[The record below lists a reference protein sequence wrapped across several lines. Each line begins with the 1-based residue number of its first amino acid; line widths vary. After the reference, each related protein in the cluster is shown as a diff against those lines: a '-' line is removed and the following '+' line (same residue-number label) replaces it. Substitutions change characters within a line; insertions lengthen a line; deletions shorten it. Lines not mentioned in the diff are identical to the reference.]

1 MFYDATMRWAVT
13 IALWSFASSAWAD
26 DNADLVARGQE
37 LAKQGAWSQAITAFK
52 QADATQPRAQNAC
65 FIGLAYL
72 RRELWA
78 QAELYFARCHDRA
91 SASDPLPAWAAEAE
105 GQLATKLRAEN
116 VAAITIDVTPAAAQ
130 PVIAISGFL
139 PDETLGRGTIHL
151 APGHYALKVTT
162 PGYPDANRDLDI
174 ADKTPQVVRIQLAV
188 PVVAKPPPPPPPAQV
203 RERSYTPYFL
213 IGGGLALGI
222 AGIVVDEVQLQPLRD
237 DLRASAPSYD
247 AHAGSFDTWRD
258 VTLGMWV
265 GGAILT
271 GVGTYLAIRAHS
283 DVAVTARVDRD
294 GGAVLVGW
302 SR

>member
-1 MFYDATMRWAVT
+1 MRWSV
-13 IALWSFASSAWAD
+13 ALSVWMFASLAHAD
-26 DNADLVARGQE
+26 DAPSDNADLVARGQE

-78 QAELYFARCHDRA
+78 QAELYFTRCHDRA
-91 SASDPLPAWAAEAE
+91 SATDPLPSWAAEAE
-105 GQLATKLRAEN
+105 SQLATKLRAEN

-130 PVIAISGFL
+130 PAIAVSGFL

-151 APGHYALKVTT
+151 APGHYALKVTA
-162 PGYPDANRDLDI
+162 PGYPEVDRELDI
-174 ADKTPQVVRIQLAV
+174 TDKAPQVVRIQLAV
-188 PVVAKPPPPPPPAQV
+188 PVVAKPPPPPPPPPD
-203 RERSYTPYFL
+203 RSYTPYFV

-222 AGIVVDEVQLQPLRD
+222 AGIVVDEVKLQPLRD
-237 DLRASAPSYD
+237 DLRRSAPSYD
-247 AHAGSFDTWRD
+247 AKVGSFDTWRG
-258 VTLGMWV
+258 VTVGMWV

-271 GVGTYLAIRAHS
+271 GLGTYLAVRAHA
-283 DVAVTARVDRD
+283 DVAVTARVERD

-302 SR
+302 RR

>member
-1 MFYDATMRWAVT
+1 MRWWLVLAV
-13 IALWSFASSAWAD
+13 WMFASLARAD
-26 DNADLVARGQE
+26 DAPSDNADLVARGQE

-78 QAELYFARCHDRA
+78 QAELYFTRCHDRA
-91 SASDPLPAWAAEAE
+91 STTDPLPSWAAEAE
-105 GQLATKLRAEN
+105 SQLATKLRAEN

-130 PVIAISGFL
+130 PAIAVSGFL

-151 APGHYALKVTT
+151 APGHYTLKITT
-162 PGYPDANRDLDI
+162 PGYPEVDRELDI
-174 ADKTPQVVRIQLAV
+174 TDKTPQIVRIQLAV
-188 PVVAKPPPPPPPAQV
+188 PVVAKPLPAPPPPPPP
-203 RERSYTPYFL
+203 RSSTPYFV

-222 AGIVVDEVQLQPLRD
+222 AGIVVDEVKLQPLRD
-237 DLRASAPSYD
+237 DLRRSGPSYD

-258 VTLGMWV
+258 VTIGMWV

-271 GVGTYLAIRAHS
+271 GLGTYLAVRAHA
-283 DVAVTARVDRD
+283 DVAVTARVERD

-302 SR
+302 RR